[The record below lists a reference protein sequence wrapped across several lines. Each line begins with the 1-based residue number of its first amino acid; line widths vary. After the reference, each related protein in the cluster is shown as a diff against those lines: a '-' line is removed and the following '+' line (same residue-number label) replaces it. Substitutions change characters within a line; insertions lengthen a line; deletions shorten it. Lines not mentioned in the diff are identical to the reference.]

1 MRTHAHTH
9 IHKISVSSPSSF
21 STVVTHIGSRWQ
33 NLVLFVLIVPS
44 GDKEC
49 KKIGEKSETKK
60 RGSALADKSRRGC
73 DLYFK
78 QLPRLSPRLR
88 PLCGRWPLCKQLLEK
103 QMASLNR
110 CKELWQLDPGGGPG
124 REGTG
129 DNVCQQT
136 LTGLYHNEVSVL
148 EELRGWPAN
157 RPPQR
162 AHIPTGQ
169 GSGLYVCVCV
179 YVWTEGLLV
188 CLCSEKNAILSFS
201 PPLLPTLSANFA
213 CCDLR

>member
-1 MRTHAHTH
+1 MQKDRG
-9 IHKISVSSPSSF
+9 KV
-21 STVVTHIGSRWQ
+21 G
-33 NLVLFVLIVPS
+33 N
-44 GDKEC
+44 
-49 KKIGEKSETKK
+49 KK
-60 RGSALADKSRRGC
+60 RGRALADKSRCGC

-78 QLPRLSPRLR
+78 QLPRLSPCLR
-88 PLCGRWPLCKQLLEK
+88 PLCGSWPLCKQLLEK

-110 CKELWQLDPGGGPG
+110 CKELWQLDPGGGLG

-179 YVWTEGLLV
+179 MCGQKDFWYVYAQRKMQF
-188 CLCSEKNAILSFS
+188 CHFFF
-201 PPLLPTLSANFA
+201 PLHTLAANFA

>member
-1 MRTHAHTH
+1 MQKEGKVENKKAELSQ
-9 IHKISVSSPSSF
+9 IKAANGEIYISNYCLS
-21 STVVTHIGSRWQ
+21 
-33 NLVLFVLIVPS
+33 
-44 GDKEC
+44 C
-49 KKIGEKSETKK
+49 
-60 RGSALADKSRRGC
+60 
-73 DLYFK
+73 
-78 QLPRLSPRLR
+78 PRAFF

-103 QMASLNR
+103 QMAPLNR
-110 CKELWQLDPGGGPG
+110 CKELWQLDPTGGPG

-169 GSGLYVCVCV
+169 GSGLRECVCGCV
-179 YVWTEGLLV
+179 YM
-188 CLCSEKNAILSFS
+188 
-201 PPLLPTLSANFA
+201 
-213 CCDLR
+213 

>member
-1 MRTHAHTH
+1 
-9 IHKISVSSPSSF
+9 
-21 STVVTHIGSRWQ
+21 
-33 NLVLFVLIVPS
+33 
-44 GDKEC
+44 
-49 KKIGEKSETKK
+49 
-60 RGSALADKSRRGC
+60 
-73 DLYFK
+73 
-78 QLPRLSPRLR
+78 
-88 PLCGRWPLCKQLLEK
+88 
-103 QMASLNR
+103 MASLNR

-124 REGTG
+124 RERTG

-188 CLCSEKNAILSFS
+188 CLCSEKNAILSFFF
-201 PPLLPTLSANFA
+201 PPSTLCRLTLHAVTCDKPDGKAVFAVMTVMTICLPLSK
-213 CCDLR
+213 LRDKSQTKSNIWRGRESERRTRTVCAFVLPLFFSFKWRGHSQLPGRG